1 MNFSIL
7 EFLRSEGIVDEH
19 RLAHQLAI
27 APEEV
32 QQVLADLLEKGFI
45 RTIMR
50 KGTECQQCATRI
62 SCPGSRV
69 HAQNPK
75 KRFKAYQ
82 LTAAGMRY
90 HRLLK
95 DQSKTQKSF

>member
-1 MNFSIL
+1 MTFAIL

-19 RLAHQLAI
+19 RLAHLLAI
-27 APEEV
+27 DPEEV

-50 KGTECQQCATRI
+50 KGTECPQCAARM

-90 HRLLK
+90 HRSLK
-95 DQSKTQKSF
+95 DQEQT

>member
-1 MNFSIL
+1 M
-7 EFLRSEGIVDEH
+7 EFLRSEGIVDKH

-27 APEEV
+27 DLEEL
-32 QQVLADLLEKGFI
+32 QQILADLVEKGFI
-45 RTIMR
+45 RPITR
-50 KGTECQQCATRI
+50 KGTECQQCATRL
-62 SCPGSRV
+62 SCPSSRV
-69 HAQNPK
+69 HAQNPN

-95 DQSKTQKSF
+95 DQAKTQKDF